1 MLRGRIVSE
10 ENSELDTLSPIERLV
25 AIMKMLRDKDHGC
38 PWDLEQTIKSLL
50 PYTLEE
56 VYEVADAIEN
66 DDPVELEDE
75 LGDLLFQVIFYAQI
89 AAEQGEFDFQD
100 IAAAICDKLVRR
112 HPHVFPNGDLQQ
124 FGLPQE
130 ISAEQVVVNWEAIKE
145 AEREEKRRK
154 GGKKASQATASL
166 LDDVPRALPAIER
179 ARKLQKRAAQAGFD
193 WTDIRPVLE
202 KLKEEV
208 GEFEEAIASGDA
220 SRMNDELGDVL
231 FAAVNL
237 ARHGGVEPEVA
248 LRSANR
254 RFEQRFKWIE
264 ATLAAQGKALK
275 DADLT
280 ELDALWDQAKASG
293 L

>member
-1 MLRGRIVSE
+1 MTAQSDKDYGAMK
-10 ENSELDTLSPIERLV
+10 PIERLV
-25 AIMKMLRDKDHGC
+25 AIMQMLRDKDHGC

-66 DDPVELEDE
+66 DDLVELEDE

-89 AAEQGEFDFQD
+89 ASEQGDFDFQD

-112 HPHVFPNGDLQQ
+112 HPHVFPGGEIEQ
-124 FGLPQE
+124 FGIEQE

-145 AEREEKRRK
+145 AEREAKRKK
-154 GGKKASQATASL
+154 GGRKAIRQQESL

-193 WTDIRPVLE
+193 WAEIAPVLA

-208 GEFEEAIASGDA
+208 QEFEEALASGDA
-220 SRMNDELGDVL
+220 DRMNDELGDVL
-231 FAAVNL
+231 FATVNL
-237 ARHGGVEPEVA
+237 ARHGDIEPEVA

-254 RFEQRFKWIE
+254 RFENRFQWIE
-264 ATLAAQGKALK
+264 GRLTEQGTSLK
-275 DADLT
+275 GTKLE
-280 ELDALWDQAKASG
+280 ELDALWEQAKSNG

>member
-1 MLRGRIVSE
+1 MTVDDDKNYGAM
-10 ENSELDTLSPIERLV
+10 TAIERLI
-25 AIMKMLRDKDHGC
+25 AIMKMLRDKQHGC

-66 DDPVELEDE
+66 DDLVELEDE

-89 AAEQGEFDFQD
+89 ANEQGNFDFQD
-100 IAAAICDKLVRR
+100 VATAISDKLVRR
-112 HPHVFPNGDLQQ
+112 HPHVFPGGEIEQ
-124 FGLPQE
+124 FGMPQE

-145 AEREEKRRK
+145 TEREEKREKGSRK
-154 GGKKASQATASL
+154 ANQQVESL

-193 WTDIRPVLE
+193 WTEIGPVLD
-202 KLKEEV
+202 KLREEV
-208 GEFEEAIASGDA
+208 QEFEEALTSGD
-220 SRMNDELGDVL
+220 SDRISDELGDVL

-237 ARHGGVEPEVA
+237 ARHSNVEPEVA

-254 RFEQRFKWIE
+254 RFEQRFRWIE
-264 ATLAAQGKALK
+264 AALTAQGKALK
-275 DADLT
+275 DANL
-280 ELDALWDQAKASG
+280 EQLDALWDQAKASG